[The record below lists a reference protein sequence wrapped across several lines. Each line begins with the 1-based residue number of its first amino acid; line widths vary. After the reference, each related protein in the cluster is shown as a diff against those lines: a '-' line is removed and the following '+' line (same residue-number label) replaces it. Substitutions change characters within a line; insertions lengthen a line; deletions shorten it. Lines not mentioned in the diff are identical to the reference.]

1 MYDILNI
8 EKSPG
13 NQKFGLAGCEKMAMK
28 ETIVSK
34 MRFGLVFD
42 NVLWSKPLLSL
53 VFFWVHVISHCSPP
67 WWLIAPIAHGKAIVS
82 SKWWMSVCLVF
93 CKKIIWESYN
103 AWAGC
108 RLLNSKRALQCP
120 STYTTPG
127 HCCYGIIWVKVNIT
141 KLSQITKATNSLKTN
156 WNTACSVLPCGNSN
170 E

>member
-1 MYDILNI
+1 MQRKYLNLFTI
-8 EKSPG
+8 FFLVYRRGPKPSDTFSGPR
-13 NQKFGLAGCEKMAMK
+13 GLH
-28 ETIVSK
+28 
-34 MRFGLVFD
+34 L
-42 NVLWSKPLLSL
+42 LPLTWFLPQL

-67 WWLIAPIAHGKAIVS
+67 WWLIAPIAHGKAIVP